1 MKTQPPSGTY
11 LHEGNSFRRKKKI
24 LLPFHKILK
33 EEDDVQFRIK
43 LTKPTGMDSSCK
55 LNEMKWCVQN
65 EEFWEKKIS

>member
-55 LNEMKWCVQN
+55 L
-65 EEFWEKKIS
+65 